1 MNSVEIFTGAG
12 GLALGMGRAGF
23 HHLALVEWD
32 KDSCETI
39 RLNQRQN
46 NPLVADWNI
55 FEQDVRTFNFNFEET
70 IEVIAGGPPCQPFSL
85 GGRHRGREDERN
97 MFPQA
102 IRAVRELTPRA
113 FLFENVK
120 GLTRQ
125 SFATYFQ
132 YIKLQ
137 LSYPEV
143 EKAECQTWEEH
154 LATLERISKQRR
166 YLGLHYIV
174 TSKVLTAADYG
185 VPQKRDRVIIVG
197 IRSDLR
203 KKWNYPTPTHSKDAL
218 LYDQWVTGHYWER
231 HQVALRN
238 RPLPPKDI
246 ERNKE
251 KWHKAFLQTKPWLT
265 VRDAIADLPDPR
277 SLLAAAIHNHE
288 FRDGARIYSGHTGS
302 DYDAPAKTIKAGAHG
317 VPGGE
322 NMVVL
327 PSGEFR
333 YFTVREAARIQTFPD
348 DYILSGCWTEAM
360 RQLGNAVP
368 MKLAEI
374 LGIHLYNFLNPEER
388 R

>member
-137 LSYPEV
+137 LSYLRSRRRNVRLGKNILLLWSELV
-143 EKAECQTWEEH
+143 
-154 LATLERISKQRR
+154 SK
-166 YLGLHYIV
+166 
-174 TSKVLTAADYG
+174 G
-185 VPQKRDRVIIVG
+185 VI
-197 IRSDLR
+197 
-203 KKWNYPTPTHSKDAL
+203 
-218 LYDQWVTGHYWER
+218 
-231 HQVALRN
+231 
-238 RPLPPKDI
+238 
-246 ERNKE
+246 
-251 KWHKAFLQTKPWLT
+251 
-265 VRDAIADLPDPR
+265 
-277 SLLAAAIHNHE
+277 
-288 FRDGARIYSGHTGS
+288 
-302 DYDAPAKTIKAGAHG
+302 
-317 VPGGE
+317 
-322 NMVVL
+322 
-327 PSGEFR
+327 
-333 YFTVREAARIQTFPD
+333 
-348 DYILSGCWTEAM
+348 
-360 RQLGNAVP
+360 
-368 MKLAEI
+368 
-374 LGIHLYNFLNPEER
+374 
-388 R
+388 